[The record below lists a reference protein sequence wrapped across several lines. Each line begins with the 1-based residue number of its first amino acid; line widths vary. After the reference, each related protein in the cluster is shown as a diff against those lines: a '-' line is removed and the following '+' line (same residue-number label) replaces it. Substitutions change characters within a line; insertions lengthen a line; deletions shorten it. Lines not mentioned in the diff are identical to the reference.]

1 MEETKA
7 VKDVNATN
15 AGQKKITKTS
25 LIQQSFSID
34 ETKLSSLIICL
45 FSCMLFGGYNYIMI
59 GDITT
64 NLTSVITALIYS
76 IAGVNITNSVMNYF
90 ENNRQQKPAAPKPVT
105 REP

>member
-1 MEETKA
+1 
-7 VKDVNATN
+7 
-15 AGQKKITKTS
+15 
-25 LIQQSFSID
+25 
-34 ETKLSSLIICL
+34 
-45 FSCMLFGGYNYIMI
+45 MLFGGYNYIMI

-90 ENNRQQKPAAPKPVT
+90 ENNRQQKPVAPKPVT